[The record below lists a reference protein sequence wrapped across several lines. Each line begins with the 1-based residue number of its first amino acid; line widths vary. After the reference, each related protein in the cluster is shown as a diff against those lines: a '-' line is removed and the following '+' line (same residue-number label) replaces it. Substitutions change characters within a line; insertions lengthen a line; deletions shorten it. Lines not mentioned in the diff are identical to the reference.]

1 MKQPHLS
8 KFQPGSAFRSA
19 KSRFRIPPSAFH
31 VCFAVALLL
40 PFASRAHDAST
51 EMAAAAKRFLAS
63 LSPEQKAQ
71 AEFQFADKER
81 ENWHFIPRA
90 RKGLPFK
97 EMKPAQRLLG
107 EALLATA
114 LSHQGY
120 EKAVS
125 IMSLEAILAEM
136 EKGSGPVRDPE
147 QYFISIF
154 GTPGNDPWGWRL
166 EGHHLSLNFTS
177 AGGEA
182 PSMTPNFL
190 GSNPGEVMQ
199 GPLKGMRVLE
209 AEEEIA
215 RSLIKSLDAEQRKAA
230 VILTEAPKEVFNT
243 PDRVDPTKPE
253 GITAEKLTPE
263 QNKLLTELVKE
274 YLFRARPDVAE
285 IEWATINKSGWGKI
299 AFAWAGGLERGE
311 PHYYRV
317 QGATFVLEYD
327 NTQNN
332 ANHVH
337 SLWRDF
343 AHDFGHD
350 TLGEHVKAEHAP

>member
-1 MKQPHLS
+1 MKPSVPSIFRPVAPL
-8 KFQPGSAFRSA
+8 RSA
-19 KSRFRIPPSAFH
+19 NSVFRICLSI
-31 VCFAVALLL
+31 ALLL
-40 PFASRAHDAST
+40 PLAVRAHDASA
-51 EMAAAAKRFLAS
+51 EMAVAAQRFLAA
-63 LSPEQKAQ
+63 LAPEQKAQ

-90 RKGLPFK
+90 RKGLAFK

-107 EALLATA
+107 EALLASA
-114 LSHQGY
+114 LSHRGY

-136 EKGSGPVRDPE
+136 EQGRGPARDPE

-154 GTPGNDPWGWRL
+154 GTPGKEPWGWRL
-166 EGHHLSLNFTS
+166 EGHHLALNFT
-177 AGGEA
+177 AGGGEA

-190 GSNPGEVMQ
+190 GSNPGDVTQ

-209 AEEEIA
+209 AEEDIA
-215 RSLIKSLDAEQRKAA
+215 RALIKSFDAEQRQTAI
-230 VILTEAPKEVFNT
+230 ILADAPKEVFNT

-253 GITAEKLTPE
+253 GITAGKLTPE
-263 QNKLLTELVKE
+263 QNQLLTDLVKE

-285 IEWATINKSGWGKI
+285 IELATITKSGWDKI
-299 AFAWAGGLERGE
+299 TFAWAGGLERGE

-343 AHDFGHD
+343 GSDFGHD
-350 TLGEHVKAEHAP
+350 TLGEHVKADHAQ